1 LNHRHIA
8 IVSHRWLKPGQA
20 FDSAKTERLQNL
32 LAENP
37 HIELVW
43 IDWSSMPQGKS
54 SDGEKRYFKLI
65 LPIVNILYST
75 LTVIIMVDQ
84 QYIGRFWTQ
93 LECFLALRLTSQ
105 EGLVAVTSEDR
116 GSRCLFI
123 EMGASEGTGGLAA
136 LLKGTWGPGSVQE
149 AHERLAKPDV
159 QVTNQ
164 KDKTQQLEKLLQLD
178 KRLRSSAREESR
190 MSATGEVNVTMPPAS
205 TGHLEGKES
214 RLKAELEHS
223 LALPEILQPHQESLS
238 SFSGSPQ
245 EELRPGEH
253 TQENSTATGESRFPG
268 RHGRRLSRELERTQ
282 PRK

>member
-1 LNHRHIA
+1 M
-8 IVSHRWLKPGQA
+8 G
-20 FDSAKTERLQNL
+20 
-32 LAENP
+32 
-37 HIELVW
+37 

-54 SDGEKRYFKLI
+54 SDGGKRYFKLI

-93 LECFLALRLTSQ
+93 LECFLALRLIS
-105 EGLVAVTSEDR
+105 EDGLVAAAPEDR

-149 AHERLAKPDV
+149 AHDRLARPDV

-178 KRLRSSAREESR
+178 ERIRSSAREENR
-190 MSATGEVNVTMPPAS
+190 MSAKGEVNVTLPPAS
-205 TGHLEGKES
+205 AGHLEEKEY
-214 RLKAELEHS
+214 RFGTEFEHS
-223 LALPEILQPHQESLS
+223 HIMPETLQPHHESLH

-245 EELRPGEH
+245 EELRPGEQ
-253 TQENSTATGESRFPG
+253 TQENTSATEEGGFPG